1 VPRTIPFTKYYS
13 FLSGFDYFLLIFG
26 TLAAVLAGGILPSIS
41 LVMGHVASAF
51 TEGGSSTG
59 NIMGTMSTIA
69 VIVMMIATL
78 LFIFSYIFYAFYQHL
93 AENICLDL
101 RKRYITALMRQE
113 VGYFEINKVE

>member
-78 LFIFSYIFYAFYQHL
+78 LFVFSYIFYAFYQHL